1 MSRARLVITAV
12 VIEGRSQAEVARSYD
27 VSPGWVS
34 RLVSRYRAE
43 GEAAFEPRSR
53 RPKSSPARI
62 SDEVIGLIAGLRSS
76 LVIAGLDAGP
86 RTIAWH
92 LEHHHGVRVSPA
104 TISRH
109 LGRLGLV
116 EPQPKK
122 RPKSSFIRFEAAMPN
137 ECWQSDFTHVRL
149 SDEMATDVEVLTF
162 LDDHSRTAL
171 HVSAHHRVTGRIVTS
186 SFLQTVGIYGVPA
199 STLTDNGMVFTTRFS
214 GGKGGRNGF
223 ETELRRLG
231 VTQKNSRPNHP
242 TTCGKVERFQKTMKQ
257 WLSAKEVQPTTIGEL
272 QVLLDEFRTHYNEHR
287 PHSSL
292 EHHSTPR
299 TAYMARPKATP
310 GGREDDNHSRVRRD
324 KVDKAGKVSLRFNG
338 ELHSIGLGRT
348 HAGTHVLLLVQDLD
362 VHVVDAATGELIR
375 ALQIDPSRR
384 YHGTGRPPGPA
395 PRLPKPQS

>member
-12 VIEGRSQAEVARSYD
+12 VIEGRSQAEVARSYG

-34 RLVSRYRAE
+34 RLVARYRAE
-43 GEAAFEPRSR
+43 GDAAFEPRSKK
-53 RPKSSPARI
+53 PKTSPAAIRA
-62 SDEVIGLIAGLRSS
+62 EVIDQIVTLRGS
-76 LVIAGLDAGP
+76 LSAAGLDAGP

-92 LEHHHGVRVSPA
+92 LEHHHGMRVSTA

-109 LGRLGLV
+109 LLRLGLV

-122 RPKSSFIRFEAAMPN
+122 RPRSSYIRFEASMPN
-137 ECWQSDFTHVRL
+137 ECWQSDFTHYRL
-149 SDEMATDVEVLTF
+149 SDEHASDVEILTF

-171 HVSAHHRVTGRIVTS
+171 HISAHHRVTGRIVTS

-223 ETELRRLG
+223 ETELQRLG
-231 VTQKNSRPNHP
+231 VMQKNSRPNHP

-257 WLSAKEVQPTTIGEL
+257 WLRAKEVQPTTIGEL
-272 QVLLDEFRTHYNEHR
+272 QVLLDAFRAHYNESR

-292 EHHSTPR
+292 EHRSTPAL
-299 TAYMARPKATP
+299 AYLARPKATP
-310 GGREDDNHSRVRRD
+310 GGRSDDAHARVRRD
-324 KVDKAGKVSLRFNG
+324 KVDKAGKVTLRLNG
-338 ELHSIGLGRT
+338 DLHSIGIGRT
-348 HAGTHVLLLVQDLD
+348 HAGTHVLLLVHDLD
-362 VHVVDAATGELIR
+362 VHVVDASTGELIR
-375 ALQIDPSRR
+375 ALQIDLNRR

-395 PRLPKPQS
+395 PRGQHPAS

>member
-12 VIEGRSQAEVARSYD
+12 VIEGRSQAEVARSYG

-53 RPKSSPARI
+53 RPKSSPARV
-62 SDEVIGLIAGLRSS
+62 SDEVIGLIGSLRSS

-292 EHHSTPR
+292 EHRSTPH
-299 TAYMARPKATP
+299 TAYLARPKATP

-348 HAGTHVLLLVQDLD
+348 HAGTPVLLLVQDLD